1 MDERG
6 TDVLSLVVE
15 IQAATK
21 DEMIFFLE
29 RAKKNV
35 EEGTETES
43 FYFKLTGE
51 EEKKNADDDG
61 E

>member
-1 MDERG
+1 MDERR

-21 DEMIFFLE
+21 DEMLFFLE
-29 RAKKNV
+29 RAKENV
-35 EEGTETES
+35 EEGTDTES

-51 EEKKNADDDG
+51 EEKGADDDG

>member
-1 MDERG
+1 MDERR

-29 RAKKNV
+29 RAKENV
-35 EEGTETES
+35 EEGTDTES

-51 EEKKNADDDG
+51 EEKDADDDG